1 MPPIKA
7 HGQVFITIYRIVI
20 LYDVKTLKG
29 LRNSKKV
36 NFKLTSYLN
45 TVVIGGQFQNNSKIT
60 K

>member
-1 MPPIKA
+1 MGAYLKNTP
-7 HGQVFITIYRIVI
+7 FIYPIVI

-29 LRNSKKV
+29 LKNSKKV

-45 TVVIGGQFQNNSKIT
+45 KVVIGGQFQNDSKIT